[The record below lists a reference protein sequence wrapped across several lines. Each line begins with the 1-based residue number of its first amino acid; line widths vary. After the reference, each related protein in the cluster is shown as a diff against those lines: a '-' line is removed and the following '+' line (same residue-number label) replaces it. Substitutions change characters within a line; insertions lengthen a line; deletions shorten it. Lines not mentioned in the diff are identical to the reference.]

1 MKHRMDDDFVVCEY
15 IDKGNYLTSIV
26 LGQFRDRELVYK
38 GHMTLGVSG
47 EAFAVIKAQ
56 PQRPELLFAQ
66 PSPASHGKENAVWL
80 EPELVC
86 VVAFMHRTKSGGM
99 RQPVFKGLR
108 LDKLPL
114 DCAEASEN
122 Q

>member
-15 IDKGNYLTSIV
+15 IKGNYLTSIV
-26 LGQFRDRELVYK
+26 LEQFRERELVYK
-38 GHMTLGVSG
+38 SHMTLGVSG
-47 EAFAVIKAQ
+47 EAFAVIKTQ
-56 PQRPELLFAQ
+56 PQRPELPFSQ
-66 PSPASHGKENAVWL
+66 PSPASHGRENAVWL

-86 VVAFMHRTKSGGM
+86 VVAFMHRTKSSGM

-114 DCAEASEN
+114 DCVEAS
-122 Q
+122 